1 MSNRTKPYKIIG
13 TNTRIKVAGIPDVPA
28 KVDTGA
34 DSSSIWASEICINPD
49 GLLEFCLF
57 AAGSPHYTGEKI
69 TTANFRVQK
78 VRNSTGDVGIRY
90 RTTLSVVIRG
100 RRIKANFTLADRQN
114 NNFPVLI
121 GRKTLKNRF
130 LVDVSIAGNQR
141 PPKMD
146 NHLLNAELFADPQAF
161 HAKYLR

>member
-1 MSNRTKPYKIIG
+1 MSKQVKPYKIIG
-13 TNTRIKVAGIPDVPA
+13 TNTRIKVAGIANVPA

-34 DSSSIWASEICINPD
+34 DSSSIWASSIHINPE
-49 GLLEFCLF
+49 GCLEFCLF
-57 AAGSPHYTGEKI
+57 APSSPHYTGEKI
-69 TTANFRVQK
+69 VSSNFRVQK

-90 RTTLSVVIRG
+90 CATLPVVIRG
-100 RRIKANFTLADRQN
+100 RRIKANFTLADRSG

-146 NHLLNAELFADPQAF
+146 DSLLNSEFVADPQAF
-161 HAKYLR
+161 HAKYMN